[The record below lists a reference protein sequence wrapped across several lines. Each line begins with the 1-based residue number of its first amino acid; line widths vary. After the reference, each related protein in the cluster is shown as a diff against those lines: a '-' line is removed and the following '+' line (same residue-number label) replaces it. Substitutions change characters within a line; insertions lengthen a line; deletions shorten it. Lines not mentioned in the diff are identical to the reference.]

1 MKSTRKTITTLLSV
15 YLLILMVMPCSDAH
29 AQFGKVNQ
37 TQVSQL
43 DNDHHHDVELC
54 TPFCVCAGCTAA
66 IVLQPSIEFETF
78 QFDFQFKEA
87 VSSYKFIASSF
98 FGSIWQPPQLV

>member
-1 MKSTRKTITTLLSV
+1 MLSA

-29 AQFGKVNQ
+29 AQIVSVKQ

-43 DNDHHHDVELC
+43 DNDHHDVELC
-54 TPFCVCAGCTAA
+54 TPFCVCSSCTAA
-66 IVLQPSIEFETF
+66 IVLQPTVEFEAF
-78 QFDFQFKEA
+78 QFDPYFKE
-87 VSSYKFIASSF
+87 VSNSYTFIASSF